1 MAGSGKFA
9 TSCARKYVRSA
20 IYPRTMHLRRLAVMN
35 LFAQS
40 AIIVTGVTVR
50 VTGSGLGCPTWPQ
63 CTPGS
68 YVPTVHQAE
77 TWHKYVEFG
86 NRTLTF
92 ALTAIAIAL
101 LIAALRSPAIDART
115 KQLAAVPFVGTLIQ
129 AGLGG
134 ITVLTELH
142 PVTVMAHFLI
152 SVLLVAASHALL
164 VRVANQA
171 IEALPRN
178 VLVQL
183 GTRALVVLGFIVIFL
198 GTIVTGSGPHSGDA
212 DQPARLGFDPALM
225 AWIHADA
232 VWFVSGI
239 ALCLWLYVRYNV
251 NHVQLESQMQFLVII
266 IAMQGAIG
274 YLQYWTGLPWPLVV
288 VHVAMAT
295 LFWIAILR
303 VRATAL
309 AAFTAGMGQHRL
321 QETVTTNT

>member
-1 MAGSGKFA
+1 M
-9 TSCARKYVRSA
+9 R
-20 IYPRTMHLRRLAVMN
+20 LQRLAVLN

-77 TWHKYVEFG
+77 IWHKYVEFG

-92 ALTAIAIAL
+92 ALTAIAIAV
-101 LIAALRSPAIDART
+101 LIAAFRGPATDART
-115 KQLAAVPFVGTLIQ
+115 RQLATVPIVGTIVQ

-164 VRVANQA
+164 VRVSDDNSDHLEANLL
-171 IEALPRN
+171 IDF
-178 VLVQL
+178 
-183 GTRALVVLGFIVIFL
+183 GTRALVALGFIVIFL

-212 DQPARLGFDPALM
+212 DQPARLGFDPAVM
-225 AWIHADA
+225 SWIHADA

-239 ALCLWLYVRYNV
+239 ALCLWLYVRYGV
-251 NHVQLESQMQFLVII
+251 HHPKLESRLQFLVII

-288 VHVAMAT
+288 IHVAMAA
-295 LFWIAILR
+295 LFWIAILQ
-303 VRATAL
+303 VRATAK
-309 AAFTAGMGQHRL
+309 AAFIAGTDRHRSPGTAAINR
-321 QETVTTNT
+321 

>member
-1 MAGSGKFA
+1 MARTGKFA
-9 TSCARKYVRSA
+9 TSCVRKSARHP
-20 IYPRTMHLRRLAVMN
+20 IYPRRMRLHRLAVMN

-92 ALTAIAIAL
+92 ALTAIAIAVL
-101 LIAALRSPAIDART
+101 VAAFRTPAVDRRT
-115 KQLAAVPFVGTLIQ
+115 RQLAAVPILGTILQ

-134 ITVLTELH
+134 VTVLTELH

-152 SVLLVAASHALL
+152 SIFLVAASHALL
-164 VRVANQA
+164 VRVSNTKTEPLAAN
-171 IEALPRN
+171 LLVDFGTR
-178 VLVQL
+178 VLV
-183 GTRALVVLGFIVIFL
+183 ALGFVVIFL

-212 DQPARLGFDPALM
+212 DQPARLGLDPAVM
-225 AWIHADA
+225 SWIHADA

-239 ALCLWLYVRYNV
+239 ALCMWLYVRYGLK
-251 NHVQLESQMQFLVII
+251 HPRLESQLQFLVIV
-266 IAMQGAIG
+266 IAMQGAVG

-288 VHVAMAT
+288 THVAMAAI
-295 LFWIAILR
+295 FWISILQ
-303 VRATAL
+303 VRATAR
-309 AAFTAGMGQHRL
+309 AAFNAGTDQHQLRETA
-321 QETVTTNT
+321 TTNT